1 LRRRF
6 LTSTMLIALTAIIL
20 LGVPLGFV
28 LDRLAREATI
38 SRLERSAANI
48 AVAVEPIVSDGRRPS
63 RALLDQLTP
72 PGDRTVLHL
81 ADGERIEAG
90 DPPAEPSLSVD
101 TDAGAGAVVELIAP
115 ATPVIET
122 VRRSILTLAAVAAV
136 GLVLAGVL
144 ATVQA
149 RRLTRPI
156 EELARAAHRLGG
168 GDFSARPPRSGVPEL
183 DALAETLDSS
193 RERIAALVDAE
204 RQFAANASHQLRSAL
219 TGLTLRLEELAAS
232 PDPGTRA
239 EADEALAQAARLDAT
254 IDELLRLART
264 GRAGERR
271 TFDLVGLVREHV
283 RDWQPR
289 FRREQ
294 RGIEMRAEGAVPV
307 QATPGAVGQIVDILL
322 SNALEHGR
330 GGVAFHI
337 RRDAA
342 TGVMQVSDE
351 GDGIDPDVAPRLF
364 ERADHRQRHGIG
376 LPLARQLAQAD
387 RGSLDLLTH
396 RPPVF
401 RLRLPVPDTE
411 GPAPTGAAKATW
423 GTSRR

>member
-1 LRRRF
+1 VRRRF
-6 LTSTMLIALTAIIL
+6 LISTALIALAAIVA

-28 LDRLAREATI
+28 LDRLARETTE
-38 SRLERSAANI
+38 SRLERSAAAI
-48 AVAVEPIVSDGRRPS
+48 AVAVEPLVRDGERPS

-72 PGDRTVLHL
+72 PGDHTVLRL
-81 ADGERIEAG
+81 PDGTRVEAG
-90 DPPAEPSLSVD
+90 DRPADPTLSVE
-101 TDAGAGAVVELIAP
+101 TEAGAGSVVELIAP
-115 ATPVIET
+115 ATPVTDT
-122 VRRSILTLAAVAAV
+122 VRRSVLMLAGIAAV
-136 GLVLAGVL
+136 GLALALVL

-156 EELARAAHRLGG
+156 DELARAAHRLGG
-168 GDFSARPPRSGVPEL
+168 GDFTARPPRSGVAEL

-232 PDPGTRA
+232 PDPTTKA
-239 EADEALAQAARLDAT
+239 EADEALAQAERLDAT

-271 TFDLVGLVREHV
+271 TFDLGSLVREHA

-289 FRREQ
+289 FRRAQ
-294 RGIEMRAEGAVPV
+294 RAIQLRAEGTVSV
-307 QATPGAVGQIVDILL
+307 HATPGGVGQIVDVLL
-322 SNALEHGR
+322 ANALEHG
-330 GGVAFHI
+330 GGNVAFHV
-337 RRDAA
+337 RRDGAS
-342 TGVMQVSDE
+342 GIVQVSDE
-351 GDGIDPDVAPRLF
+351 GEGIDASRAARLF
-364 ERADHRQRHGIG
+364 QRSNHRRGRGIG

-387 RGSLDLLTH
+387 LGSLELLTH

-401 RLRLPVPDTE
+401 RLRLPAPDADDE
-411 GPAPTGAAKATW
+411 
-423 GTSRR
+423 

>member
-1 LRRRF
+1 VRRRF
-6 LTSTMLIALTAIIL
+6 LTSTMFIALAAIVL

-38 SRLERSAANI
+38 SRLERSAAAI
-48 AVAVEPIVSDGRRPS
+48 AVAVEPIVTGGDQPS

-72 PGDRTVLHL
+72 AGDQTILRL
-81 ADGERIEAG
+81 ADGERILAG
-90 DPPAEPSLSVD
+90 DRPRDPTLSVE
-101 TDAGAGAVVELIAP
+101 TEAGAGTVVELVAP

-156 EELARAAHRLGG
+156 EELARTAHRLGG

-193 RERIAALVDAE
+193 RERIATLVDAE

-219 TGLTLRLEELAAS
+219 TGLTLRLEELSAS
-232 PDPGTRA
+232 PDPGTKA
-239 EADEALAQAARLDAT
+239 EADEALAQAARLDTT
-254 IDELLRLART
+254 IDQLLRLART

-271 TFDLVGLVREHV
+271 TFDLGGMVREHA

-294 RGIEMRAEGAVPV
+294 RGIEVRAEGVVPV
-307 QATPGAVGQIVDILL
+307 HATPGAVGQIVDVLL

-330 GGVAFHI
+330 GGVAFHV
-337 RRDAA
+337 RREG
-342 TGVMQVSDE
+342 TSGVVQVSDE
-351 GDGIDPDVAPRLF
+351 GDGIEPAIAPQLF
-364 ERADHRQRHGIG
+364 ERGDDEEGHGIG

-387 RGSLDLLTH
+387 LGSLELLTY

-401 RLRLPVPDTE
+401 RLLLPGPDGDMPE
-411 GPAPTGAAKATW
+411 DPARTGADGA
-423 GTSRR
+423 

>member
-1 LRRRF
+1 MRGMASVRRRF
-6 LTSTMLIALTAIIL
+6 LTSTILIALAAIVL

-38 SRLERSAANI
+38 SRLERSAAAI
-48 AVAVEPIVSDGRRPS
+48 AVAVEPIVTDGGRPS
-63 RALLDQLTP
+63 QALLDQLTP
-72 PGDRTVLHL
+72 PGDRSVLHL
-81 ADGERIEAG
+81 ADGDRIQAG
-90 DPPAEPSLSVD
+90 DRPADPTLSVK
-101 TDAGAGAVVELIAP
+101 TDAGAGAVVELVAP
-115 ATPVIET
+115 ATPVTET
-122 VRRSILTLAAVAAV
+122 VRRSVLRLVGVAAV
-136 GLVLAGVL
+136 GLALALVL

-232 PDPGTRA
+232 ADPETRT
-239 EADEALAQAARLDAT
+239 EADEALTQAARLDAT
-254 IDELLRLART
+254 IDELLGLART

-271 TFDLVGLVREHV
+271 TFDLAGLVREHV

-289 FRREQ
+289 FRRAQ
-294 RGIEMRAEGAVPV
+294 RGIEVRAEGTVPV
-307 QATPGAVGQIVDILL
+307 RATPGAVGQIVDVLL
-322 SNALEHGR
+322 SNALEHGS
-330 GGVAFHI
+330 GDVAFHI
-337 RRDAA
+337 RRENA

-351 GDGIDPDVAPRLF
+351 GDGIGPALAPRLF
-364 ERADHRQRHGIG
+364 ERTDHRERHGIG

-387 RGSLDLLTH
+387 MGSLELLTR
-396 RPPVF
+396 RPPVL
-401 RLRLPVPDTE
+401 RLRLPAPDA
-411 GPAPTGAAKATW
+411 PADEPEEEAAQT
-423 GTSRR
+423 

>member
-1 LRRRF
+1 MRGMASVRRRF
-6 LTSTMLIALTAIIL
+6 LTSTILIALAAILL

-38 SRLERSAANI
+38 SRLERSAAAI
-48 AVAVEPIVSDGRRPS
+48 AVAVEPIVTDGGRPS
-63 RALLDQLTP
+63 QALLDQLTP
-72 PGDRTVLHL
+72 PGDRSVLHL
-81 ADGERIEAG
+81 ADGGRIPAG
-90 DPPAEPSLSVD
+90 DRPGDPTLSVE
-101 TDAGAGAVVELIAP
+101 TDAGAGAVVELVAP
-115 ATPVIET
+115 ATPVTET
-122 VRRSILTLAAVAAV
+122 VRRSVLTLVGVAAV
-136 GLVLAGVL
+136 GLALALVL

-232 PDPGTRA
+232 ADPETRT
-239 EADEALAQAARLDAT
+239 EADEALVQAARLDAT
-254 IDELLRLART
+254 IDELLGLART

-271 TFDLVGLVREHV
+271 TFDLASLVREHV

-289 FRREQ
+289 FRRAQ
-294 RGIEMRAEGAVPV
+294 RGIEVRAEGTVPV
-307 QATPGAVGQIVDILL
+307 RATPGAVGQIVDVLL
-322 SNALEHGR
+322 SNALEHG
-330 GGVAFHI
+330 GGDVAFHI
-337 RRDAA
+337 RRENA

-351 GDGIDPDVAPRLF
+351 GDGIDPAVAPRLF
-364 ERADHRQRHGIG
+364 ERTDHREGHGIG
-376 LPLARQLAQAD
+376 LPLARQLSHVD
-387 RGSLDLLTH
+387 MGSLELLTR

-401 RLRLPVPDTE
+401 RLRLTAGDEPE
-411 GPAPTGAAKATW
+411 EEAAE
-423 GTSRR
+423 S

>member
-1 LRRRF
+1 MRRRF
-6 LTSTMLIALTAIIL
+6 LTSTMFIALTAIVL

-28 LDRLAREATI
+28 LDRLARETTI
-38 SRLERSAANI
+38 SRLERSAAAI
-48 AVAVEPIVSDGRRPS
+48 AIAVEPIVTDGDRPS
-63 RALLDQLTP
+63 PALLSQLTP
-72 PGDRTVLHL
+72 AGDQAIVRL

-90 DPPAEPSLSVD
+90 DEPGDPTLSVE
-101 TDAGAGAVVELIAP
+101 TDAGAGAVVELVAP

-122 VRRSILTLAAVAAV
+122 VRRSVLTLAAAAAL
-136 GLVLAGVL
+136 GLILAGVL

-168 GDFSARPPRSGVPEL
+168 GDLSARPPRSGVPEL
-183 DALAETLDSS
+183 DALAETLDAS
-193 RERIAALVDAE
+193 RERIATLVDAE

-219 TGLTLRLEELAAS
+219 TGLTLRLEELAGS
-232 PDPGTRA
+232 PDPGIRA

-271 TFDLVGLVREHV
+271 DFDLGGMVREHV

-289 FRREQ
+289 FRHAQ
-294 RGIEMRAEGAVPV
+294 RGIEVRTEGMVPV
-307 QATPGAVGQIVDILL
+307 HATPGAVGQIVDVLL

-330 GGVAFHI
+330 GGVAFHV
-337 RRDAA
+337 RRERAS
-342 TGVMQVSDE
+342 GVVQVSDE
-351 GDGIDPDVAPRLF
+351 GGGIDPARVPGLF
-364 ERADHRQRHGIG
+364 ERGNDRKGHGIG
-376 LPLARQLAQAD
+376 LPLARQLARAD
-387 RGSLDLLTH
+387 LGSLDLVTY

-401 RLRLPVPDTE
+401 RLRLPAPDEDALEAPTQVPTE
-411 GPAPTGAAKATW
+411 GA
-423 GTSRR
+423 

>member
-90 DPPAEPSLSVD
+90 DPPAEPSLSVE

-122 VRRSILTLAAVAAV
+122 VRRSIITLAAVAAV
-136 GLVLAGVL
+136 GLALAGVL

-219 TGLTLRLEELAAS
+219 TGLTLRPRGARRL
-232 PDPGTRA
+232 TRPR
-239 EADEALAQAARLDAT
+239 DE
-254 IDELLRLART
+254 
-264 GRAGERR
+264 
-271 TFDLVGLVREHV
+271 
-283 RDWQPR
+283 
-289 FRREQ
+289 
-294 RGIEMRAEGAVPV
+294 
-307 QATPGAVGQIVDILL
+307 
-322 SNALEHGR
+322 GR
-330 GGVAFHI
+330 G
-337 RRDAA
+337 RR
-342 TGVMQVSDE
+342 G
-351 GDGIDPDVAPRLF
+351 PRP
-364 ERADHRQRHGIG
+364 G
-376 LPLARQLAQAD
+376 
-387 RGSLDLLTH
+387 
-396 RPPVF
+396 
-401 RLRLPVPDTE
+401 
-411 GPAPTGAAKATW
+411 GPARRHHRRAAPPGPHGPHR
-423 GTSRR
+423 GTADVRPGRPGPRARA

>member
-1 LRRRF
+1 MASVRRRF
-6 LTSTMLIALTAIIL
+6 LTSTILIALAAILL

-38 SRLERSAANI
+38 SRLERSAAAI
-48 AVAVEPIVSDGRRPS
+48 AVAVAVEPIVTDGGRPS
-63 RALLDQLTP
+63 QALLDQLTP
-72 PGDRTVLHL
+72 PGDRSVLHL
-81 ADGERIEAG
+81 ADGGRIPAG
-90 DPPAEPSLSVD
+90 DRPGDPTLSVE
-101 TDAGAGAVVELIAP
+101 TDAGAGAVVELVAP
-115 ATPVIET
+115 ATPVTET
-122 VRRSILTLAAVAAV
+122 VRRSVLTLVGVAAV
-136 GLVLAGVL
+136 GLALALVL

-232 PDPGTRA
+232 PDPETRT

-271 TFDLVGLVREHV
+271 TFDLAGLVREHV

-289 FRREQ
+289 FRRAQ
-294 RGIEMRAEGAVPV
+294 RGIEVRAEGTVPV
-307 QATPGAVGQIVDILL
+307 RATPGAVGQIVDVLL
-322 SNALEHGR
+322 SNALEHG
-330 GGVAFHI
+330 GGDVAFHI
-337 RRDAA
+337 RRENA

-351 GDGIDPDVAPRLF
+351 GDGIDPALAPRLF
-364 ERADHRQRHGIG
+364 ERTDHRERHGIG
-376 LPLARQLAQAD
+376 LPLAGQLAQAD
-387 RGSLDLLTH
+387 MGSLELLTR

-401 RLRLPVPDTE
+401 RLRLPAPDALADE
-411 GPAPTGAAKATW
+411 PEEAAAQ
-423 GTSRR
+423 S

>member
-6 LTSTMLIALTAIIL
+6 LTSTILIALTAIIL

-38 SRLERSAANI
+38 SRLERSAATI
-48 AVAVEPIVSDGRRPS
+48 AVAVEPIVTDGERPS
-63 RALLDQLTP
+63 QAMLSQLTP
-72 PGDRTVLHL
+72 TGDQTVLHL
-81 ADGERIEAG
+81 ANGERIQAG
-90 DPPAEPSLSVD
+90 DVPAEPTLSVSTD
-101 TDAGAGAVVELIAP
+101 TGAGAVVELIAP
-115 ATPVIET
+115 ATPVTET
-122 VRRSILTLAAVAAV
+122 VRRSVLTLAAVAAV

-232 PDPGTRA
+232 PDPGTRT

-271 TFDLVGLVREHV
+271 TFDLGGLVREHV

-289 FRREQ
+289 FRRAQ
-294 RGIEMRAEGAVPV
+294 RGIEVRTEGTVPV
-307 QATPGAVGQIVDILL
+307 HATPGAVGQIVDILL

-337 RRDAA
+337 RSDAA
-342 TGVMQVSDE
+342 TGVMHVSDE
-351 GDGIDPDVAPRLF
+351 GDGIDPDRAPRLF
-364 ERADHRQRHGIG
+364 ERSSHGQRHGIG

-387 RGSLDLLTH
+387 RGALDLLTH

-401 RLRLPVPDTE
+401 RLRLPAPDAPQAAVE
-411 GPAPTGAAKATW
+411 GHSTV
-423 GTSRR
+423 R

>member
-1 LRRRF
+1 VRRRF
-6 LTSTMLIALTAIIL
+6 LISTALIALTAIVL

-38 SRLERSAANI
+38 SRLERSAAVI
-48 AVAVEPIVSDGRRPS
+48 AVAVEPIVRDGRRPS
-63 RALLDQLTP
+63 QAMLDQLTP
-72 PGDRTVLHL
+72 PGDQTVLRL
-81 ADGERIEAG
+81 PDGSRMEAG
-90 DPPAEPSLSVD
+90 GRPDGSTITVD
-101 TDAGAGAVVELIAP
+101 TDAGAGAVVELVAP
-115 ATPVIET
+115 ANPVTET
-122 VRRSILTLAAVAAV
+122 VRRSVLTLAGVAAA
-136 GLVLAGVL
+136 GLALALVLA
-144 ATVQA
+144 TIEA

-168 GDFSARPPRSGVPEL
+168 GDFSARPPRSGIPEL

-193 RERIAALVDAE
+193 RERIAALVDSE

-232 PDPGTRA
+232 PDAATRA

-271 TFDLVGLVREHV
+271 TFDLVDLVREHV

-289 FRREQ
+289 FRQPQ
-294 RGIEMRAEGAVPV
+294 RGIEVRADESVPV
-307 QATPGAVGQIVDILL
+307 HATPGAVGQFVDVLL
-322 SNALEHGR
+322 SNALTHG
-330 GGVAFHI
+330 GGAVAFHL
-337 RRDAA
+337 RRDGGA
-342 TGVMQVSDE
+342 GVMQVSDE
-351 GDGIDPDVAPRLF
+351 GPGISPDAAPHVF
-364 ERADHRQRHGIG
+364 ERTDHAHGHGIG

-387 RGSLDLLTH
+387 QGSLELLTH

-401 RLRLPVPDTE
+401 RLRLPTPE
-411 GPAPTGAAKATW
+411 
-423 GTSRR
+423 